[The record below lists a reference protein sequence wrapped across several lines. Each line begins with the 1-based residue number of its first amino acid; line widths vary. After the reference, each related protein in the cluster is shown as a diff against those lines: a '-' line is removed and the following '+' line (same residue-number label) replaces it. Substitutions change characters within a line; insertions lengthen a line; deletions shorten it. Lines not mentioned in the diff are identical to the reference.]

1 MLLGSLA
8 GILSLLVFW
17 LPFWGHTEQFWTID
31 FGGHGMETIVQNFDG
46 LNFLVIAKS
55 LYDPTQIDAINQL
68 FPTGNTPGYF
78 AAHFPLFA
86 LMIRGFEA
94 VLPAPYA
101 LLLAIILCNAL
112 LGAGLFAFFATF
124 ITHPTRALA
133 LTLLCLFFPAR
144 MLSTRAVGSNEPLF
158 IALVLG
164 SLTLSRRG
172 THWWAALT
180 GALAVLTRSPGIL
193 LFGAYALAFLAARE
207 PLVTKLR
214 RFAPYLMMPLAL
226 MILFGFYGLRY
237 GDFWAYFHS
246 GDNLHLFALP
256 FTIFSNMASWVSGM
270 WREDIVYL
278 YVFYGA
284 GLIMYLKS
292 ALLRPTRTYAELAPA
307 LFALLY
313 GLTLIFV
320 SHRDLARYALPLG
333 PLVYLGYSPYVR
345 RAWLPWAL
353 VLLIP
358 IYLLGWQF
366 VVANVQPINNWQ
378 ALL

>member
-1 MLLGSLA
+1 MLLGSLV
-8 GILSLLVFW
+8 GLVSLFLFW
-17 LPFWGHTEQFWTID
+17 LPFWGHAGQFWTID

-55 LYDPTQIDAINQL
+55 MYDPTQIDAINQL

-86 LMIRGFEA
+86 LMIRGFE
-94 VLPAPYA
+94 VILSAPYA
-101 LLLAIILCNAL
+101 LLATIIFSNVV
-112 LGAGLFAFFATF
+112 LGAALFWFFQTMVKR
-124 ITHPTRALA
+124 PSLALA
-133 LTLLCLFFPAR
+133 LTSIGLFFPAR
-144 MLSTRAVGSNEPLF
+144 MLSVRVVGSNEPLF
-158 IALVLG
+158 MALVLS
-164 SLTLSRRG
+164 SLTLAIKQK
-172 THWWAALT
+172 HWLAALL
-180 GALAVLTRSPGIL
+180 GSLAVLTRSPGIL
-193 LFGAYALAFLAARE
+193 LFGAYALAFVAARE

-214 RFAPYLMMPLAL
+214 RYAPYLMMPLAL
-226 MILFGFYGLRY
+226 VALFGFYGLRY

-246 GDNLHLFALP
+246 GDNLHLFPLP

-292 ALLRPTRTYAELAPA
+292 ALLRPTRTYTELAPA

-320 SHRDLARYALPLG
+320 SHRDLARYALPVA
-333 PLVYLGYSPYVR
+333 PLALFGYAHLVKR
-345 RAWLPWAL
+345 TWIPWAL
-353 VLLIP
+353 ILLIP

-378 ALL
+378 GLL